1 MASQKVTPSVLHNCL
16 GTLAS
21 RNSDHK
27 GYLLWG
33 FVIKRLKE
41 VRIDLL
47 GSGRARGRTPLRR
60 LVAEFVRARFRE
72 QLSKAGLKVTTLC
85 EARLTLRKMPPKA
98 ADQVKTFRSGYPLQ
112 LIASAVTRAGREY
125 RRQVEAF
132 VAPHNPH
139 FESRSGRVSRPA
151 RRSR

>member
-1 MASQKVTPSVLHNCL
+1 MASQKVTPSVLHNFL

-33 FVIKRLKE
+33 FVIKRLQE

-72 QLSKAGLKVTTLC
+72 QLSKAGLEATTSTHESKKVDSDHPLADPQIQVRRS
-85 EARLTLRKMPPKA
+85 ARLRFPDHGEP
-98 ADQVKTFRSGYPLQ
+98 ADDD
-112 LIASAVTRAGREY
+112 
-125 RRQVEAF
+125 
-132 VAPHNPH
+132 APDAL
-139 FESRSGRVSRPA
+139 S
-151 RRSR
+151 